1 MRIGIDAR
9 FLGEKTSGLARY
21 SENLLEAMA
30 RADDHN
36 DYVVFVSRKLQ
47 RKLKLRPN
55 FKIVPMRGHP
65 LGLTSMLR
73 MMIAVRREKL
83 DLLHVHFPAAP
94 PFIDCPVLVTVHD
107 ILPFARESAVTG
119 YRLRPWRK
127 LWSYILYT
135 TTLARVRW
143 VICVSSATREAL
155 CSLFPELRH
164 KTIVVHSG
172 VDEIFRTPIDA
183 SALDL
188 IRSRLEL
195 PARYMLYSG
204 SIRADKNIA
213 AMLRVFATLRQR
225 NPAMEDL
232 WLVMEVTGPESEIES
247 LRKLARQ
254 YGVADRFQIVTD
266 AKDDERRVIFED
278 ALLLLLLSRAEGFGF
293 PILEAQLSGLPVIA
307 ADAGA
312 LPEIAGEDGA
322 VLVDPGDQD
331 SVIHLIERTL
341 SDESLRAYLIDRGRE
356 NAENYSWNESAEQLT
371 QIYDFLFYPRDQVE
385 LPPRN
390 KLAVLVS
397 QWLRL

>member
-30 RADDHN
+30 RADTHN

-55 FKIVPMRGHP
+55 FKLVPMRGHP
-65 LGLTSMLR
+65 LGLTAMIR
-73 MMIAVRREKL
+73 MILAVRREKI
-83 DLLHVHFPAAP
+83 DLLHVHFPASP
-94 PFIDCPVLVTVHD
+94 PFIECPVLITVHD
-107 ILPFARESAVTG
+107 IVPFARESAVTG
-119 YRLRPWRK
+119 YRLRPWRR

-135 TTLARVRW
+135 MTLTRARW
-143 VICVSSATREAL
+143 VTCVSSATREAL
-155 CSLFPELRH
+155 CRLYPELRH

-172 VDEIFRTPIDA
+172 VDEIFRTPIEA
-183 SALDL
+183 TTFEL

-195 PARYMLYSG
+195 PKRYMLYSG
-204 SIRADKNIA
+204 SIRAEKNIA
-213 AMLRVFATLRQR
+213 ALLRVFATIRQHHA
-225 NPAMEDL
+225 AMEDL
-232 WLVMEVTGPESEIES
+232 WLVMEISGAEHELEALS
-247 LRKLARQ
+247 RMARQ
-254 YGVADRFQIVTD
+254 YGIADRLQVVTD

-278 ALLLLLLSRAEGFGF
+278 ARLLILLSRAEGFGF

-322 VLVDPGDQD
+322 VLVDPEDQD
-331 SVIHLIERTL
+331 SVIHLIERVLT
-341 SDESLRAYLIDRGRE
+341 DESLRRYLIDRGRA
-356 NAENYSWNESAEQLT
+356 NAADYSWNESARQLT

-390 KLAVLVS
+390 KLVTLVS

>member
-21 SENLLEAMA
+21 SENLIEAMA

-36 DYVVFVSRKLQ
+36 EYVVFVSRRLQ

-55 FKIVPMRGHP
+55 FKLVPMRGHP

-73 MMIAVRREKL
+73 MTLAVRRERL

-94 PFIDCPVLVTVHD
+94 PFIDCPVLITVHD

-119 YRLRPWRK
+119 YRLRPWRR

-143 VICVSSATREAL
+143 VTCVSSATREAL
-155 CSLFPELRH
+155 CALFPELRH

-195 PARYMLYSG
+195 PGRYLLYSG

-213 AMLRVFATLRQR
+213 ALLRVFATLRQH
-225 NPAMEDL
+225 NAAMEDL
-232 WLVMEVTGPESEIES
+232 WLVMEVTGPERELEA
-247 LRKLARQ
+247 LHKLARH
-254 YGVADRFQIVTD
+254 YGVADRVQIVAD

-278 ALLLLLLSRAEGFGF
+278 ARLLLLLGRAEGFGF

-322 VLVDPGDQD
+322 VLVDPEDQD
-331 SVIHLIERTL
+331 SVIHLIERIL
-341 SDESLRAYLIDRGRE
+341 SDEALRAYLVDRGRA
-356 NAENYSWNESAEQLT
+356 NAAHYSWNEAAAHLT
-371 QIYDFLFYPRDQVE
+371 QIYDYLFYPRDQVE

-390 KLAVLVS
+390 KLEALVS